1 MPTVILSILPDVNS
15 TTIAI
20 SEDYNIVYQCDIDH
34 SKCDFILLDNIIE
47 QLPFRRDAI
56 IYQLRNDNINILVL
70 DTEVYSNT
78 GGQSS
83 KSSNLLTLTS

>member
-34 SKCDFILLDNIIE
+34 SKCDFILLDNISYSFFKMI
-47 QLPFRRDAI
+47 FKK
-56 IYQLRNDNINILVL
+56 RNDRVCIKH
-70 DTEVYSNT
+70 D
-78 GGQSS
+78 
-83 KSSNLLTLTS
+83 